1 MNELNMN
8 ENAKTYEGIKNNI
21 SILSA
26 ILPKLKD
33 AGQRAGLVKKFSPK
47 IEVAMAELE
56 KNIMDEKNEK
66 AQVKIS
72 KAKNLVSSI
81 VKAKLAEK

>member
-1 MNELNMN
+1 MAKKVVANMNELNMN

-33 AGQRAGLVKKFSPK
+33 AG
-47 IEVAMAELE
+47 
-56 KNIMDEKNEK
+56 
-66 AQVKIS
+66 
-72 KAKNLVSSI
+72 
-81 VKAKLAEK
+81 